1 MHSEPTFFHSYYNNH
16 VEMFELVEDLIK
28 ISVKVPLKNCL
39 VCVEE
44 FVSILPTLISAQIN
58 RIESFYRDKNQ
69 MFDFVSNKL

>member
-39 VCVEE
+39 VCVKE

-58 RIESFYRDKNQ
+58 RIESFYLDKNQ